1 MNLPAEHQTIMPYL
15 ILQGASQFID
25 FTKKVFGASQTHSKA
40 MREDGT
46 IIHAEITL
54 NGSTIMVT
62 DVTPD
67 WSKQTANLF
76 VYVSN
81 ADKTYLKALENGAVS
96 LMGLSDQEYGRT
108 CGVTDPFGNVWW
120 ITSVSQPNSNLN

>member
-1 MNLPAEHQTIMPYL
+1 MNIPAGHQAVMPYL
-15 ILQGASQFID
+15 ILKNASKFIE
-25 FTKKVFGASQTHSKA
+25 FTKKVFDAADSNTPHL
-40 MREDGT
+40 REDGT
-46 IIHAEITL
+46 VMHAEIII

-62 DVTPD
+62 DEIKD

-76 VYVSN
+76 VYVPN
-81 ADKTYLKALENGAVS
+81 ADEAYQKALDNGATT

-120 ITSVSQPNSNLN
+120 ITSIIKQ

>member
-1 MNLPAEHQTIMPYL
+1 MNLPAEHQTVMPYL
-15 ILQGASQFID
+15 ILKGASQFID
-25 FTKKVFGASQTHSKA
+25 FTKNVFGASETHSKA
-40 MREDGT
+40 VREDGT
-46 IIHAEITL
+46 IMHAEITL

-62 DVTPD
+62 DETED

-76 VYVSN
+76 VYVLN

-96 LMGLSDQEYGRT
+96 LMGLSDQDYGRT

-120 ITSVSQPNSNLN
+120 ITSVN

>member
-15 ILQGASQFID
+15 ILKGASQFID
-25 FTKKVFGASQTHSKA
+25 FTKIVFGASETHSKA
-40 MREDGT
+40 LREDGS
-46 IIHAEITL
+46 IMHAEITL

-62 DVTPD
+62 DETKD
-67 WSKQTANLF
+67 WSVQNANLF
-76 VYVSN
+76 VYVLN

-96 LMGLSDQEYGRT
+96 LMGLSDQDYGRT

-120 ITSVSQPNSNLN
+120 ITSVN